1 MASVLRTLRSW
12 PFVTAAGLRLLML
25 AYGAWQDAYLEVKYT
40 DLDYSVFT
48 DGAELVATGRCPFE
62 RPTYRYTPLLALLLT
77 PNIWLHGSFGKLVF
91 SGADL
96 AVGAQVRAILLHR
109 RVPPRLALRCA
120 CVWLFN
126 PLVLNVST
134 RGNFESLVALLV
146 LGSLLALLAK
156 RPLSAAAL
164 LAASAHLKPFTVIYL
179 PAFLVCIDSEFAG
192 GSNCAASASP
202 LSADPSARARGDAS
216 PPAAAQ
222 GAARPR
228 GALVWRA
235 MCAALSRR
243 RVAFGVAFAL
253 WSAALG
259 GLSYGWCG
267 MPRRCELKGLMA
279 ALRRRATTPPS
290 GGSRGS
296 RPLLGSLEPVVAA
309 GSSPRPP
316 ELASAGAPTMAVSR
330 LPPGTYARRCS
341 IT

>member
-146 LGSLLALLAK
+146 LGSLLALLA
-156 RPLSAAAL
+156 
-164 LAASAHLKPFTVIYL
+164 T
-179 PAFLVCIDSEFAG
+179 
-192 GSNCAASASP
+192 
-202 LSADPSARARGDAS
+202 PSRART
-216 PPAAAQ
+216 
-222 GAARPR
+222 
-228 GALVWRA
+228 
-235 MCAALSRR
+235 RR
-243 RVAFGVAFAL
+243 LEVRQRMG
-253 WSAALG
+253 
-259 GLSYGWCG
+259 
-267 MPRRCELKGLMA
+267 CEE
-279 ALRRRATTPPS
+279 
-290 GGSRGS
+290 
-296 RPLLGSLEPVVAA
+296 LEP
-309 GSSPRPP
+309 GSKPKPP
-316 ELASAGAPTMAVSR
+316 DDA
-330 LPPGTYARRCS
+330 LPL
-341 IT
+341 